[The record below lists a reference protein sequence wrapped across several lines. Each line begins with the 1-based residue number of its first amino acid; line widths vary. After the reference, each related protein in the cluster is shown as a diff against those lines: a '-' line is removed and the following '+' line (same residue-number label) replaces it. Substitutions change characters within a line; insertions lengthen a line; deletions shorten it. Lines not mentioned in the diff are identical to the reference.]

1 MPAKSIQSVRGV
13 RDLKPA
19 EAAAWR
25 HAEDVVRAILEG
37 GGYREFRVPVLEH
50 SELYRRSVGEHTDIV
65 QKEMY
70 NLEGSKGQTL
80 TLRPEA
86 TAGIVRAALEHGLHR
101 GRHRFWCAGPMFR
114 RERPQRGRLRQF
126 HQFDAEAIGYA
137 GPDIDAEL
145 IALAARIFRALDVD
159 GLALEINS
167 LGGPDC
173 RRAYR
178 RSLRAYFQDHF
189 ESLDADSRARL
200 DANPLRILDSRNPE
214 MAGLIAGAPDIA
226 GFLEP
231 ESAEHLSALE
241 SLLTS
246 IGLPYRR
253 NPRLVRG
260 LDYYSKTVFEFLT
273 DRLGAQNAV
282 CAGGR
287 YDGLVEQLGGPPTP
301 AIGWAMGIERLMELA
316 SASPPSGRTRAY
328 LVLLGDLAVQQA
340 GLQLAEK
347 LRNECVSVELEMHC
361 GGGGARAQMR
371 HASRSGA
378 RYAVIIG
385 ERELAAGMAGL
396 KDLRRETEQED
407 IPLAELPGVL
417 EGRADRTIPAHG
429 RFSN

>member
-1 MPAKSIQSVRGV
+1 MPSRLIQSVRGV
-13 RDLKPA
+13 RDLKPD
-19 EAAAWR
+19 EASAWR
-25 HAEDVVRAILEG
+25 QAEEVVGAILEG

-50 SELYRRSVGEHTDIV
+50 AELYRRSVGEQTDIV

-70 NLEGSKGQTL
+70 SLEGGKGQTL
-80 TLRPEA
+80 ALRPEA
-86 TAGIVRAALEHGLHR
+86 TAGMVRAALEHGLHR
-101 GRHRFWCAGPMFR
+101 GRHRLWCVGPMFR

-145 IALAARIFRALDVD
+145 IALAARIFRELGVD
-159 GLALEINS
+159 GLVLEINS
-167 LGGPDC
+167 LGGAQC

-178 RSLRAYFQDHF
+178 RSLQAYFQDHF
-189 ESLDADSRARL
+189 GALDADSRVRL
-200 DANPLRILDSRNPE
+200 DANPLRILDSRDPRMSE
-214 MAGLIAGAPDIA
+214 LIAGAPDIA
-226 GFLEP
+226 EFLEP

-260 LDYYSKTVFEFLT
+260 LDYYSRTVFEFLT

-287 YDGLVEQLGGPPTP
+287 YDGLVEQLGGPPTS

-316 SASPPSGRTRAY
+316 SAFPASGRTRVY
-328 LVLLGDLAVQQA
+328 LVLLGGLAVQQA

-347 LRNECVSVELEMHC
+347 LRSECAFLDLEMHC

-385 ERELAAGMAGL
+385 EQELAAGEAAL
-396 KDLRRETEQED
+396 KDLRSEAGQQA
-407 IPLAELPGVL
+407 IPLAELPRVL
-417 EGRADRTIPAHG
+417 RDRSDRTIPAHE
-429 RFSN
+429 

>member
-1 MPAKSIQSVRGV
+1 M
-13 RDLKPA
+13 
-19 EAAAWR
+19 
-25 HAEDVVRAILEG
+25 RAILEG
-37 GGYREFRVPVLEH
+37 GGYRELRVPVLEH
-50 SELYRRSVGEHTDIV
+50 TELYRRSVGEHSDIV

-70 NLEGSKGQTL
+70 NLEGGRGQTL

-86 TAGIVRAALEHGLHR
+86 TAGIARAALEHGLHR

-126 HQFDAEAIGYA
+126 HQFDAEAVGYA
-137 GPDIDAEL
+137 GPDVDAEL
-145 IALAARIFRALDVD
+145 IALAARIFRALGVK

-167 LGGPDC
+167 LGGAAC

-178 RSLRAYFQDHF
+178 ESLKDYFQDHF
-189 ESLDADSRARL
+189 QSLDADSRQRL
-200 DANPLRILDSRNPE
+200 TANPLRILDSRNPE
-214 MAGLIAGAPDIA
+214 MSGLIAGAPDIA
-226 GFLEP
+226 EFLEP

-241 SLLTS
+241 SLLAA

-253 NPRLVRG
+253 NPKLVRG

-287 YDGLVEQLGGPPTP
+287 YDGLFEQLGGPATP
-301 AIGWAMGIERLMELA
+301 AIGWAMGVERMLELA
-316 SASPPSGRTRAY
+316 SASRPPDPPKAY
-328 LVLLGDLAVQQA
+328 LVLLGGLEVQQA
-340 GLQLAEK
+340 GLRLAEK
-347 LRNECVSVELEMHC
+347 LRNECAFLHLEMHC

-385 ERELAAGMAGL
+385 ERELAAGRAGL
-396 KDLRRETEQED
+396 KDLRQQGEQEE
-407 IPLAELPGVL
+407 IRLAELPQAL
-417 EGRADRTIPAHG
+417 RDRAGRTIPAHG
-429 RFSN
+429 

>member
-1 MPAKSIQSVRGV
+1 VPSRLIQSVRGV
-13 RDLKPA
+13 RDLKPP
-19 EAAAWR
+19 EASAWR
-25 HAEDVVRAILEG
+25 HAEEVVRAILEG
-37 GGYREFRVPVLEH
+37 GGYREFRAPVLEH
-50 SELYRRSVGEHTDIV
+50 AELYQRSVGEHTDIV

-70 NLEGSKGQTL
+70 SLEGGKGQTL
-80 TLRPEA
+80 ALRPEA

-101 GRHRFWCAGPMFR
+101 GRHRFWCVGPMFR

-145 IALAARIFRALDVD
+145 IAQAARIFRELGVD

-167 LGGPDC
+167 LGGAEC

-178 RSLRAYFQDHF
+178 RNLRAYFRDHF

-200 DANPLRILDSRNPE
+200 DANPLRILDSRNPRMSE
-214 MAGLIAGAPDIA
+214 LIAGAPDIA
-226 GFLEP
+226 EFLEP
-231 ESAEHLSALE
+231 ESAEHLSGLE

-260 LDYYSKTVFEFLT
+260 LDYYSRTVFEFLT

-316 SASPPSGRTRAY
+316 AAFPPAGRTRVY
-328 LVLLGDLAVQQA
+328 LVLLGGLAVQQA
-340 GLQLAEK
+340 GLQLAET
-347 LRNECVSVELEMHC
+347 LRSECAFMDLEMHC

-385 ERELAAGMAGL
+385 EQELAAGEAGL
-396 KDLRRETEQED
+396 KDLRSGAEQQA
-407 IPLAELPGVL
+407 IPLEELPRVL
-417 EGRADRTIPAHG
+417 RDRADRTIPAHG
-429 RFSN
+429 

>member
-1 MPAKSIQSVRGV
+1 MPARSIQSVRGV
-13 RDLKPA
+13 RDLKPD
-19 EAAAWR
+19 EASVWR
-25 HAEDVVRAILEG
+25 HAEEVVRAILEG
-37 GGYREFRVPVLEH
+37 GGYREFRVPILEH
-50 SELYRRSVGEHTDIV
+50 TELYRRSVGEHSDIV

-86 TAGIVRAALEHGLHR
+86 TAGIVRAALEHGFHR
-101 GRHRFWCAGPMFR
+101 GRRRFWCAGPMFR

-126 HQFDAEAIGYA
+126 HQFDAEAIGYP

-145 IALAARIFRALDVD
+145 IALAARIFRELGVD
-159 GLALEINS
+159 GLVLEINS

-178 RSLRAYFQDHF
+178 QSLKDYFQDHF
-189 ESLDADSRARL
+189 ESLDADSRLRL

-214 MAGLIAGAPDIA
+214 LSELIAGAPDIA
-226 GFLEP
+226 EFLEP

-241 SLLTS
+241 SLLTAV
-246 IGLPYRR
+246 GVPYRR

-260 LDYYSKTVFEFLT
+260 LDYYSRTVFEFLT

-301 AIGWAMGIERLMELA
+301 AVGWAMGIERLMELA
-316 SASPPSGRTRAY
+316 SASAPPGRTRAY
-328 LVLLGDLAVQQA
+328 LVLLGGLAVQQA
-340 GLQLAEK
+340 GLRLAEK
-347 LRNECVSVELEMHC
+347 LRDECAFLDLEMHC
-361 GGGGARAQMR
+361 GGGKAGAQMR

-385 ERELAAGMAGL
+385 ERELAAGAVAL
-396 KDLRRETEQED
+396 KDLRRQAQQED
-407 IPLAELPGVL
+407 IPLDALPQVL
-417 EGRADRTIPAHG
+417 QERVARRIPSHG
-429 RFSN
+429 

>member
-1 MPAKSIQSVRGV
+1 MPSKSIQSVRGV

-19 EAAAWR
+19 EASAWR
-25 HAEDVVRAILEG
+25 HAENVVCAILES

-50 SELYRRSVGEHTDIV
+50 AELYRRSVGEHTDIV

-70 NLEGSKGQTL
+70 SLEGGKGQTL

-86 TAGIVRAALEHGLHR
+86 TAGIVRAALENGLRR

-145 IALAARIFRALDVD
+145 IALAARIFRALGVE

-167 LGGPDC
+167 LGGVKC

-178 RSLRAYFQDHF
+178 QSLRAYFQDHF
-189 ESLDADSRARL
+189 ELLDADSRTRL
-200 DANPLRILDSRNPE
+200 DANPLRILDSRNPQMSE
-214 MAGLIAGAPDIA
+214 LIAGAPDITE
-226 GFLEP
+226 FLEP
-231 ESAEHLSALE
+231 EAAEHLRALE
-241 SLLTS
+241 SLLAS

-260 LDYYSKTVFEFLT
+260 LDYYSRTVFEFLT

-287 YDGLVEQLGGPPTP
+287 YDSLVEQLGGPPTP

-316 SASPPSGRTRAY
+316 SASPPAGRIRAY
-328 LVLLGDLAVQQA
+328 MVLLGGLAVQQA
-340 GLQLAEK
+340 GLQLAEI
-347 LRNECVSVELEMHC
+347 LRSECAFLDLEMHC

-378 RYAVIIG
+378 HYAVIIG
-385 ERELAAGMAGL
+385 ERELGAGEAVL
-396 KDLRRETEQED
+396 KDLRREIEQQA

-417 EGRADRTIPAHG
+417 QGCADRTIPAHG
-429 RFSN
+429 

>member
-1 MPAKSIQSVRGV
+1 MPSRLIQSVRGV
-13 RDLKPA
+13 RDLKPD
-19 EAAAWR
+19 EASAWR
-25 HAEDVVRAILEG
+25 QAEEVVGAILEG

-50 SELYRRSVGEHTDIV
+50 AELYRRSVGEQTDIV

-70 NLEGSKGQTL
+70 SLEGGKGQTL
-80 TLRPEA
+80 ALRPEA
-86 TAGIVRAALEHGLHR
+86 TAGMARAALEHGLHR
-101 GRHRFWCAGPMFR
+101 GRHRLWCVGPMFR

-145 IALAARIFRALDVD
+145 IALAARIFRELGVD
-159 GLALEINS
+159 GLVLEINS
-167 LGGPDC
+167 LGGAQC

-178 RSLRAYFQDHF
+178 RSLQAYFQDHF
-189 ESLDADSRARL
+189 GALDADSRERL
-200 DANPLRILDSRNPE
+200 DANPLRILDSRDPRMSE
-214 MAGLIAGAPDIA
+214 LIAGAPDIA
-226 GFLEP
+226 EFLEP

-260 LDYYSKTVFEFLT
+260 LDYYSRTVFEFLT

-316 SASPPSGRTRAY
+316 SAFPASGRIRVY
-328 LVLLGDLAVQQA
+328 LVLLGGLAVQQA

-347 LRNECVSVELEMHC
+347 LRSECAFLDLEMHC

-385 ERELAAGMAGL
+385 EQELAAGEAAL
-396 KDLRRETEQED
+396 KDLRSEAGQQA
-407 IPLAELPGVL
+407 IPLAELPRVL
-417 EGRADRTIPAHG
+417 RDRSDRTIPAHE
-429 RFSN
+429 